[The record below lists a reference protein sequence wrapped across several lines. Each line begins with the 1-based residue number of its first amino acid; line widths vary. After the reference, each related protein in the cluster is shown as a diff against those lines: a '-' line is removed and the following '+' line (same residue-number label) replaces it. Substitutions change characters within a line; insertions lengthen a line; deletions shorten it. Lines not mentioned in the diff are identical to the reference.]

1 MKSTTTGRVFVVK
14 QTHTIRANRCT
25 AASSYKPIPREAH
38 LLLEVLR
45 PHQNIVKMFGC
56 DVFNLQIKNMYFAYC
71 FGDDLIDQ
79 IDHFSK
85 NKMYAPE
92 AFVLHVCIE
101 LVQALAY
108 LHWGL
113 RWNDFEKSWSRDRKH
128 IRIVHGD
135 AKCDNVFLDWAQ
147 SSTCPGLP
155 RVVFGD
161 LGLAQPAE
169 TFRGIAGTETYEAPE
184 IVKVSE
190 LRRTDPAAFDRIM
203 GYTGFMTPA
212 TDVYSLGIV
221 LHMVATLRTH
231 ESGAD
236 PTLTAIW
243 RAEPESG

>member
-1 MKSTTTGRVFVVK
+1 M
-14 QTHTIRANRCT
+14 
-25 AASSYKPIPREAH
+25 
-38 LLLEVLR
+38 
-45 PHQNIVKMFGC
+45 
-56 DVFNLQIKNMYFAYC
+56 
-71 FGDDLIDQ
+71 
-79 IDHFSK
+79 
-85 NKMYAPE
+85 
-92 AFVLHVCIE
+92 
-101 LVQALAY
+101 
-108 LHWGL
+108 
-113 RWNDFEKSWSRDRKH
+113 
-128 IRIVHGD
+128 
-135 AKCDNVFLDWAQ
+135 
-147 SSTCPGLP
+147 
-155 RVVFGD
+155 VFGD